1 MHPGW
6 HRYID
11 VSTELVFDRHG
22 EPLIV
27 SEVATRNA
35 ISEAP
40 FSLFGC
46 GHKQC

>member
-1 MHPGW
+1 MDDLV
-6 HRYID
+6 D
-11 VSTELVFDRHG
+11 VSTELGFVT
-22 EPLIV
+22 LIV

-40 FSLFGC
+40 FALFDC